1 MKEKFLNYGCAMMAA
16 TAITV
21 YFGNLGYHVI
31 LSIGTNKGYIKIR
44 VFTEPNEELKLPSGY
59 LYTDMEISH
68 ISEDDLT
75 EKFDVIYFY
84 FEYCNK

>member
-16 TAITV
+16 TAIAV

-31 LSIGTNKGYIKIR
+31 LSIGSQKVGIEVR
-44 VFTEPNEELKLPSGY
+44 VFTKTNEELTLPSGY

-68 ISEDDLT
+68 LSEDERT
-75 EKFDVIYFY
+75 PAFDVTYYY
-84 FEYCNK
+84 FEY

>member
-16 TAITV
+16 TAIAV

-31 LSIGTNKGYIKIR
+31 LSMGSDMGTIDVR
-44 VFTEPNEELKLPSGY
+44 VFTEPNEVIMLPSGY

-68 ISEDDLT
+68 LSEDDRT
-75 EKFDVIYFY
+75 PAFDVIYFY
-84 FEYCNK
+84 FLH